1 MKKIYVL
8 DTNILMQ
15 SPRALFGFADNDIY
29 LPTTVIQELDK
40 HKTDSGERGFN
51 TREVIRM
58 LESLRRT
65 YAQTHKSGELSG
77 LNMPNGGTLYV
88 TESEDESILPEGIR
102 YVSPDTRII
111 GSVIK
116 LTKEKEEPVILI
128 TNDAAMRFNAFAI
141 SKNGITIQDYKNET
155 IETDESYTGK
165 TKIVVDSKSIN
176 KLYQEKEFPID
187 EIKEFIPNDEKIY
200 ENEYI
205 HLVSD
210 DGKNQSA
217 ICIFQKGFI
226 YLINADV
233 ESYGGIHG
241 KNLTQK
247 CLINALL
254 RPAEDIPLV
263 IAKGPAGTGKTLLS
277 VACGLSG
284 TYDDKKLRRYSEILM
299 TRANVQSDN
308 DMGFLPGDLEDKMS
322 PLIQPFID
330 NMEHIFSGKTKDDDL
345 AKEQVDFVR
354 SHGIVNICPV
364 GYVRGRTLE
373 RKYLII
379 DEAQNLTVSQVLTL
393 ITRAGNGTKIVLLGD
408 PDQIDAKYLDKRNN
422 GLVFA
427 SEKMKGSKCCAQIVF
442 EQEESVRSEL
452 ATEAAKRLTI

>member
-1 MKKIYVL
+1 M
-8 DTNILMQ
+8 
-15 SPRALFGFADNDIY
+15 
-29 LPTTVIQELDK
+29 
-40 HKTDSGERGFN
+40 
-51 TREVIRM
+51 
-58 LESLRRT
+58 
-65 YAQTHKSGELSG
+65 
-77 LNMPNGGTLYV
+77 
-88 TESEDESILPEGIR
+88 
-102 YVSPDTRII
+102 SPDTRII

-128 TNDAAMRFNAFAI
+128 TNDVAMRFNAFAI

-165 TKIVVDSKSIN
+165 TKIEVDSKSIN

-187 EIKEFIPNDEKIY
+187 EIKEFIPDDEKIY

-233 ESYGGIHG
+233 EAYGGIHG

-284 TYDDKKLRRYSEILM
+284 TYDDK
-299 TRANVQSDN
+299 NSDV
-308 DMGFLPGDLEDKMS
+308 
-322 PLIQPFID
+322 IQK
-330 NMEHIFSGKTKDDDL
+330 SL
-345 AKEQVDFVR
+345 
-354 SHGIVNICPV
+354 
-364 GYVRGRTLE
+364 
-373 RKYLII
+373 
-379 DEAQNLTVSQVLTL
+379 
-393 ITRAGNGTKIVLLGD
+393 
-408 PDQIDAKYLDKRNN
+408 
-422 GLVFA
+422 
-427 SEKMKGSKCCAQIVF
+427 
-442 EQEESVRSEL
+442 
-452 ATEAAKRLTI
+452 